1 VEETM
6 TGRTRQEQERPLYE
20 DDYNPLKIP
29 TEVKERFLDEGK
41 ALMWVR
47 HMIKGQSD
55 WMNLRKKEEFG
66 WSTVK
71 SEECQELATAAVT
84 ALPDDRFSDCIV
96 RGDLVLMQCSAE
108 KVEARKQYFKARTQE
123 QEDAVNHQLMA
134 SSDSRLPIT
143 NQSRSRIT
151 TGRPQFDS

>member
-1 VEETM
+1 M
-6 TGRTRQEQERPLYE
+6 R
-20 DDYNPLKIP
+20 IP
-29 TEVKERFLDEGK
+29 NRKSIQFISTEVKEKFLDEGK

-66 WSTVK
+66 WTPVK
-71 SEECQELATAAVT
+71 TEDCQELATAAVT

-108 KVEARKQYFKARTQE
+108 KVEARAQYYRDKTQE
-123 QEDAVNHQLMA
+123 QEDAVNQQLMA
-134 SSDSRLPIT
+134 SSDSRLPIS
-143 NQSRSRIT
+143 NQSRSRTT

>member
-1 VEETM
+1 MEETK

-20 DDYNPLKIP
+20 EDYNPLKIP

-66 WSTVK
+66 WTPVK

-96 RGDLVLMQCSAE
+96 RGDLVLMQCSAQ
-108 KVEARKQYFKARTQE
+108 KVEARAQYFRDRTQE
-123 QEDAVNHQLMA
+123 QEDAVNHQLIII
-134 SSDSRLPIT
+134 SC
-143 NQSRSRIT
+143 
-151 TGRPQFDS
+151 

>member
-1 VEETM
+1 M
-6 TGRTRQEQERPLYE
+6 TGRTRQKLERPLYE
-20 DDYNPLKIP
+20 EEYNPLKIS
-29 TEVKERFLDEGK
+29 TEVKEKFLDEGK

-66 WSTVK
+66 WTPVK
-71 SEECQELATAAVT
+71 TEDCQELATAAVT

-108 KVEARKQYFKARTQE
+108 KVEARAQYYRDKTQE
-123 QEDAVNHQLMA
+123 QEDAVNQQLMA
-134 SSDSRLPIT
+134 SSDSRLPIS
-143 NQSRSRIT
+143 NQSRSRTT

>member
-1 VEETM
+1 M
-6 TGRTRQEQERPLYE
+6 TGRTRQKLERPLYE
-20 DDYNPLKIP
+20 EEYNPLKIS
-29 TEVKERFLDEGK
+29 TEVKEKFLDEGK

-47 HMIKGQSD
+47 HMIKGQTD

-66 WSTVK
+66 WTPVK
-71 SEECQELATAAVT
+71 TDECEELATAAVT

-108 KVEARKQYFKARTQE
+108 KVNARAEYYQQKTKE

-134 SSDSRLPIT
+134 ASDSRMPIS

>member
-1 VEETM
+1 M
-6 TGRTRQEQERPLYE
+6 TGRTQQRQERPIYE
-20 DDYNPLKIP
+20 DDFNPLKIP
-29 TEVKERFLDEGK
+29 TEVKNKFLDEGK

-66 WSTVK
+66 WTPVK
-71 SEECQELATAAVT
+71 TEDCQELATAAVT

-108 KVEARKQYFKARTQE
+108 KVEARAQYYRDKTQE
-123 QEDAVNHQLMA
+123 QEDAVNQQLMA
-134 SSDSRLPIT
+134 SSDSRLPIS
-143 NQSRSRIT
+143 NQSRSRTT

>member
-1 VEETM
+1 
-6 TGRTRQEQERPLYE
+6 
-20 DDYNPLKIP
+20 
-29 TEVKERFLDEGK
+29 
-41 ALMWVR
+41 
-47 HMIKGQSD
+47 
-55 WMNLRKKEEFG
+55 MNLRKKEEFG

>member
-1 VEETM
+1 M
-6 TGRTRQEQERPLYE
+6 TGRTQQRQERPIYE
-20 DDYNPLKIP
+20 DDFNPLKIP
-29 TEVKERFLDEGK
+29 TEVKNRFLDEGK

-47 HMIKGQSD
+47 HMIKGQTD
-55 WMNLRKKEEFG
+55 GMNLRKKEEFG
-66 WSTVK
+66 WTPVK
-71 SEECQELATAAVT
+71 TDECEELATAAVT

-96 RGDLVLMQCSAE
+96 RGDLVLMQCSAQ
-108 KVEARKQYFKARTQE
+108 KVNARAEYYQQKTKE

-134 SSDSRLPIT
+134 ASDSRMPIS